1 MPESCAAWGCKNR
14 RTVRTKNQ
22 GITFHKFPQQKA
34 LRRQWEAALRRRG
47 FSASSSSVLCSA
59 HFRPEDLDTTGQIVR
74 VRAGVRPS
82 VFCFSKSL
90 QPPGV
95 RHGSTAASDRTR
107 TSRSASHRAAVT
119 PCLSSCRRTAGPQGR
134 RTETDRL
141 LLPLLLPPLHLLP
154 LLPCPVGTPR
164 WVTVAVHRRKPSAC
178 PSSQQDHSYALPESF
193 SDLKTR
199 LSEALS
205 RVDSLE
211 REMRNAKDRER
222 RAKSMLHF
230 LLAYLRRKNLLN
242 EELKER
248 FSFYSG
254 KII

>member
-119 PCLSSCRRTAGPQGR
+119 PCLSSCRRTV
-134 RTETDRL
+134 
-141 LLPLLLPPLHLLP
+141 PPAV
-154 LLPCPVGTPR
+154 PCP
-164 WVTVAVHRRKPSAC
+164 PSAV
-178 PSSQQDHSYALPESF
+178 PSPPSAVPSVPSPPPAVPSPPPAPPSPPVSTEAEPQSNVQDHSYALPESF